1 MIKEKINVVGSG
13 TAGLMFATYLK
24 KMIPDIEVNL
34 YFDKNI
40 KPLLVGES
48 SQPYIS
54 KYFDTIFD
62 SDEEWMNSC
71 NSTYKFYVK
80 HDNWNHNGHSWT
92 FPLCDERSD
101 SVDFNNLSLSECESE
116 LLNYSKHNVAP
127 RQRTAWH
134 MQSSKLQPLLLEKCV
149 ELGVNI
155 ISESYKFDKLKD
167 NEYTIDC
174 RGFHGQDSIKQVSP
188 AIIND
193 YAIAGHIPFD
203 QERYYTQTI
212 AHEVGWNWE
221 IPLQNLLGVGRV
233 FSTKYLSINEAKHQ
247 MNKWYGLTEF
257 YEVPFKSRYNDT
269 PCTPNNLKIGSAA
282 VFIEPLEST
291 TLMLVTFMT
300 ETFVELFKSCKFH
313 IDAGFC
319 HYYNH
324 GYREMVNSQVSY
336 IEGFYCIS
344 ERRDSNY
351 WKEVTSNYDWYM
363 NKLETN
369 GWPEYFGKYGFQKF
383 FGSFNKEEE
392 FKHIKLRVN
401 NENIDTRL

>member
-1 MIKEKINVVGSG
+1 MVKEKINVVGSG

-24 KMIPDIEVNL
+24 KTIPQIEVNL

-48 SQPYIS
+48 TQPYIA
-54 KYFDTIFD
+54 KYFNTIFD
-62 SDEEWMNSC
+62 SDDEWMDKC

-80 HDNWNHNGHSWT
+80 HDNWNYNGHSWI
-92 FPLCDERSD
+92 FPFYHEYDIG
-101 SVDFNNLSLSECESE
+101 NLDNIYLSECESE
-116 LLNYSKHNVAP
+116 LVSYSKLNLAA

-149 ELGVNI
+149 DLGVKI
-155 ISESYKFDKLKD
+155 ISESYKFGKIKD

-174 RGFHGQDSIKQVSP
+174 RGFHGQDSMKQVSP

-212 AHEVGWNWE
+212 AHDVGWNWE

-233 FSTKYLSINEAKHQ
+233 FSTKYLSIDEAKYQ
-247 MNKWYGLTEF
+247 MNKWYGLTDF
-257 YEVPFKSRYNDT
+257 YEVPFRSRYNDT
-269 PCTPNNLKIGSAA
+269 PCTLNNLKIGSAA
-282 VFIEPLEST
+282 VFIEPLESS
-291 TLMLVTFMT
+291 TLMLVTFGI
-300 ETFVELFKSCKFH
+300 ESFVRLLKSFNYN
-313 IDAGFC
+313 INNNFC
-319 HYYNH
+319 DYYNCE
-324 GYREMVNSQVSY
+324 YREIVNSQISY

-344 ERRDSNY
+344 ARRDSEY
-351 WKEVTSNYDWYM
+351 WKEVTSNYNWYM
-363 NKLETN
+363 NKLEKN

-383 FGSFNKEEE
+383 FGAFNKEKE
-392 FKHIKLRVN
+392 FEHVKLRFH
-401 NENIDTRL
+401 NEHC

>member
-1 MIKEKINVVGSG
+1 MIKDKINVVGSG
-13 TAGLMFATYLK
+13 TAGLMFATYFK

-233 FSTKYLSINEAKHQ
+233 FSTKYLSIDEAKHQ
-247 MNKWYGLTEF
+247 MNKWYGLTDF
-257 YEVPFKSRYNDT
+257 YEVPFRSRYNDT
-269 PCTPNNLKIGSAA
+269 PCTPNSLKIGSAA

-291 TLMLVTFMT
+291 TLMLVTFMV
-300 ETFVELFKSCKFH
+300 ESFVELLKSFDYH
-313 IDAGFC
+313 INRDSC
-319 HYYNH
+319 YYYNR

-344 ERRDSNY
+344 ERRNSDY
-351 WKEVTSNYDWYM
+351 WKEVTSNYNWYM
-363 NKLETN
+363 NKLEKN

-383 FGSFNKEEE
+383 FGGFNKEKE
-392 FKHIKLRVN
+392 FEHIKLRIH
-401 NENIDTRL
+401 NEHC